1 MSQEYFAILTAIG
14 EAKDAQAR
22 AGGVPLKLTHMVV
35 GDGADGNTRPEPA
48 QTQLVR
54 EVYRAPLNQL
64 SLDPVN
70 TSQVI
75 AECVIPDKDGG
86 WWIREIGLLDEDGD
100 LVAVANCPPSYKPQ
114 MPEGSA
120 RTQVIRMVLI
130 VSSADTVQLSID
142 PGIVMATR
150 AYADGGI
157 EERFTA
163 LAAPGGSAMAGF
175 HQDDGDIV
183 ARSVQDKLR
192 DVVSIMDFYEEGDI
206 DHTVA
211 AQRAT
216 NTGSAVFFPD
226 GEYIIHG
233 VTYTGRVVW
242 FGHGG
247 ATIKSDGPVLTV
259 EAGSGSR
266 IQKLRLENIT
276 PPWIIVRDA
285 ANLSAP
291 PALVK
296 SNGDGYQPT
305 VNDFDVWPTL
315 TVEQQK
321 QDIGPTIK
329 FYGNASDIQVSFITG
344 RFVNILVFD
353 AQASTVHDCNFRGG
367 RNFAGGIVFW
377 NINQQYGRQNRAL
390 NNIVSYAS
398 NSGIAMA
405 RQLDGVMQGNVV
417 SYVGESGLKT
427 YQGMI
432 GDVDAR
438 CYRMQI
444 QNNNS
449 LYAFY
454 DGFDLSSDY
463 PHTGLI
469 DSRHVITGNMA
480 FGARSTGFYADGKN
494 NVFTNNQARGT
505 GLDGMFL
512 GYSDSLISSNH
523 VYGANLSNKPTGTHQ
538 MQIAG
543 NGNNITNN
551 ILRQFSANGF
561 ALYAPGTNYC
571 TGNSA
576 SDGEMFFGN
585 SGAVSSILIGNQD
598 SAKYASTT
606 RPQQFRQTQADVA
619 AVKVY
624 SESLFFDNVDI
635 DFQPR
640 KLTIDRPIAR
650 IRGLLSYGEPGN
662 ENGVLV
668 GYAAQAGQMV
678 PGFIVQTDN
687 NVPNKAWLGIYA
699 PNIKVPPEFLNPGT
713 VAMALDEGASMLNFS
728 VKYSNGTVKS
738 ARLALA

>member
-14 EAKDAQAR
+14 EAKDAQAK
-22 AGGVPLKLTHMVV
+22 AGGMPLKLTHMVV
-35 GDGADGNTRPEPA
+35 GDGAGASTHPEQSNTH
-48 QTQLVR
+48 LVR
-54 EVYRAPLNQL
+54 EVYRAQLNAL

-75 AECVIPDKDGG
+75 AECVVPETVGG
-86 WWIREIGLLDEDGD
+86 WWIREIGLLDDDGD

-150 AYADGGI
+150 AYADGSI
-157 EERFTA
+157 EQKFTE
-163 LAAPGGSAMAGF
+163 LAAPGGSAMSGF
-175 HQDDGDIV
+175 HQDDQDIV

-192 DVVSIMDFYEEGDI
+192 DMVSILDFYEQGDT
-206 DHTVA
+206 DHTAA

-226 GEYIIHG
+226 GDYVIHD
-233 VTYTGRVVW
+233 VTYTGRVAW
-242 FGHGG
+242 FGNGG
-247 ATIKSDGPVLTV
+247 ATIKSDGAVLTV
-259 EAGSGSR
+259 KSGSGSR
-266 IQKLRLENIT
+266 IHNLRLENIT
-276 PPWIIVRDA
+276 PPWIIVRDP
-285 ANLSAP
+285 ANLSAAP
-291 PALVK
+291 QLVK
-296 SNGDGYQPT
+296 SNGNGYQPT
-305 VNDFDVWPTL
+305 VNDFDVWSKL
-315 TVEQQK
+315 TAEQQK

-329 FYGNASDIQVSFITG
+329 FYGNASDIQVSAITG
-344 RFVNILVFD
+344 RFVNILIFD
-353 AQASTVHDCNFRGG
+353 AQNSTVQHCNFRAGK
-367 RNFAGGIVFW
+367 NFAGGIVFW
-377 NINQQYGRQNRAL
+377 NINDQYGRQNRAL
-390 NNIVSYAS
+390 NNIISYAS
-398 NSGIAMA
+398 NSGIIMA
-405 RQLDGVMQGNVV
+405 RNLDGVMQGNVV

-427 YQGMI
+427 YQNMI

-469 DSRHVITGNMA
+469 DSRHVISGNMA

-494 NVFTNNQARGT
+494 NVFTNNQSRTSGM
-505 GLDGMFL
+505 DGMFL
-512 GYSDSLISSNH
+512 TFGDSLVSSNH
-523 VYGANLSNKPTGTHQ
+523 VYGANTSNKTAGTHQ
-538 MQIAG
+538 MQVIG
-543 NGNNITNN
+543 NGNNITSNV
-551 ILRQFSANGF
+551 LRQFSAYGV

-571 TGNSA
+571 TANSA
-576 SDGEMFFGN
+576 GDGEMFFGN
-585 SGAVSSILIGNQD
+585 MGAVSSVLMGNQD
-598 SAKYASTT
+598 KATYSSTT
-606 RPQQFRQTQADVA
+606 RPQQFRQTQSDVA
-619 AVKVY
+619 ALKVY

-640 KLTIDRPIAR
+640 KLTIERPIAR
-650 IRGLLSYGEPGN
+650 VRGLLSYGEPGK

-668 GYAAQAGQMV
+668 GYAAQGGKMV

-687 NVPNKAWLGIYA
+687 NLPNKAWLGIYA
-699 PNIKVPPEFLNPGT
+699 PNVKVPPEFLNPGT
-713 VAMALDEGASMLNFS
+713 VAMSLDEEANVLNFS
-728 VKYSNGTVKS
+728 VRYTNGAVKS
-738 ARLALA
+738 ARIALA